1 MRDTL
6 SASLRF
12 SPEIRQELI
21 GRGLKRFLFCT
32 VIIMHV
38 SIFLLPLIW
47 YFFREWLTPPPPKV
61 IEVTLV
67 ENPTAEPQSKRGTR
81 AASKKSR
88 SDSQQDIA
96 APPGK
101 VEDISDKI
109 PDTPDVP
116 DISKIKPRPKPKA
129 KPKTKPKPK
138 PAPKKEAVPKPVVK
152 NTPTPAVPVPKKT
165 PAATP
170 KKKKRDISDEIQ
182 EYRKKHSKVY
192 KVPQDSGAKSTKSG
206 SKTGN
211 SSVQTRNQ
219 LAKDIEGLIGNGG
232 SGDSG
237 AGGLKDSYIPIIKD
251 FIQREWKRVAPPDL
265 GTKSIIPLYFEID
278 GNGRILNSAIRK
290 RSGIPVLDAAVT
302 AMLRSMRRLP
312 APPDG
317 KPCKFTINLRVGEE

>member
-67 ENPTAEPQSKRGTR
+67 ENPTAEPHSKRGTQS
-81 AASKKSR
+81 ASRKS
-88 SDSQQDIA
+88 SADSQQDIA

-116 DISKIKPRPKPKA
+116 DISKSNPSR
-129 KPKTKPKPK
+129 
-138 PAPKKEAVPKPVVK
+138 
-152 NTPTPAVPVPKKT
+152 N
-165 PAATP
+165 
-170 KKKKRDISDEIQ
+170 RDPNRRQ
-182 EYRKKHSKVY
+182 NRNRLRRRKSFR
-192 KVPQDSGAKSTKSG
+192 SLL
-206 SKTGN
+206 SKT
-211 SSVQTRNQ
+211 RRKFR
-219 LAKDIEGLIGNGG
+219 L
-232 SGDSG
+232 
-237 AGGLKDSYIPIIKD
+237 
-251 FIQREWKRVAPPDL
+251 
-265 GTKSIIPLYFEID
+265 
-278 GNGRILNSAIRK
+278 RK
-290 RSGIPVLDAAVT
+290 RLRIRPRKRKNGISARISWNTAGNTGKCIKLPGIPV
-302 AMLRSMRRLP
+302 RRTQNPVLKP
-312 APPDG
+312 AIPVRRPG
-317 KPCKFTINLRVGEE
+317 TSLQRISRA